1 MRRQPLLLAFGLVV
15 MATSVASGASTQNMT
30 LSATVAEATWDTYNP
45 DTGLGEFGGIQVAR
59 ESGQTYAVLQRAVG
73 ELVLCE
79 GADTP
84 DDPSD
89 DFYGFVGKTT
99 FGVGT
104 ATVTVGRQYTS
115 AKASGTVT
123 VDVQTVNDCTG
134 AFGVP
139 QQRTVKFSLSVVA
152 VSGLIKETSKS
163 IVRVPSELTTHSQ
176 IRGVYR
182 EAAGTVKLGT
192 VVIDADA
199 IVGQVTLRMHETVH

>member
-1 MRRQPLLLAFGLVV
+1 MRRRPLLLAFGLVV
-15 MATSVASGASTQNMT
+15 IATSVASAASTQDTT
-30 LSATVAEATWDTYNP
+30 LTATVAEASWDTYNP
-45 DTGLGEFGGIQVAR
+45 DTGLGEFGGIQVFR
-59 ESGQTYAVLQRAVG
+59 ENGETYAVLQRAVG

-79 GADTP
+79 GAATP
-84 DDPSD
+84 DDPLD
-89 DFYGFVGKTT
+89 DFYGFVGKST

-104 ATVTVGRQYTS
+104 ATVSVGRQYTS

-152 VSGLIKETSKS
+152 VSGLIKETTKS
-163 IVRVPSELTTHSQ
+163 IVRVPSELTSHSQ

-182 EAAGTVKLGT
+182 QAAGTVKLGT

-199 IVGQVTLRMHETVH
+199 IVGQVTLRTHETVH

>member
-15 MATSVASGASTQNMT
+15 IATSVASAATTQDMT
-30 LSATVAEATWDTYNP
+30 LTATVAEASWDTYNP
-45 DTGLGEFGGIQVAR
+45 DTGLGEFGGIQVFR
-59 ESGQTYAVLQRAVG
+59 ENGETYAVLQRAVG

-89 DFYGFVGKTT
+89 DFYGFVGKST

-104 ATVTVGRQYTS
+104 ATVTVGRQFTS

-134 AFGVP
+134 AFGLP

-152 VSGLIKETSKS
+152 VSGLVNETTKS

-182 EAAGTVKLGT
+182 QAAGTVKLGT
-192 VVIDADA
+192 IVIDADA
-199 IVGQVTLRMHETVH
+199 VVGQVTLRTHETVH

>member
-15 MATSVASGASTQNMT
+15 IATSVASAASTQDTT
-30 LSATVAEATWDTYNP
+30 LTATVAEASWDTYNP
-45 DTGLGEFGGIQVAR
+45 DTGLGEFGGIQVFR
-59 ESGQTYAVLQRAVG
+59 ESGETYAVLQRAVG

-79 GADTP
+79 GAATP

-89 DFYGFVGKTT
+89 DFYGFVGRTT

-104 ATVTVGRQYTS
+104 ATVTIGRQYTS

-134 AFGVP
+134 ALGVP

-152 VSGLIKETSKS
+152 VSGLIKETTKS
-163 IVRVPSELTTHSQ
+163 IIRVPSELTSHSQ
-176 IRGVYR
+176 IRGAYR
-182 EAAGTVKLGT
+182 QAAGTVKLGT
-192 VVIDADA
+192 IVIDADA
-199 IVGQVTLRMHETVH
+199 VVGQVTLRTHETVH

>member
-1 MRRQPLLLAFGLVV
+1 MRRRPLLLAFGLVV
-15 MATSVASGASTQNMT
+15 IATSVASAASTQDTT
-30 LSATVAEATWDTYNP
+30 LTATVAEASWDTYNP
-45 DTGLGEFGGIQVAR
+45 DTGLGEFGGIQVFR
-59 ESGQTYAVLQRAVG
+59 ENGETYAVLQRAVG

-79 GADTP
+79 GAATP
-84 DDPSD
+84 DDPLD
-89 DFYGFVGKTT
+89 DFYGFVGKST

-104 ATVTVGRQYTS
+104 ATVSVGRQYTS
-115 AKASGTVT
+115 AKASGTMT

-152 VSGLIKETSKS
+152 VSGLIKETTKS
-163 IVRVPSELTTHSQ
+163 IVRVPSELTSHSQ

-182 EAAGTVKLGT
+182 QAAGTVKLGT

-199 IVGQVTLRMHETVH
+199 IVGQVTLRTHETVH

>member
-1 MRRQPLLLAFGLVV
+1 MRRQPLLLAFGLLV
-15 MATSVASGASTQNMT
+15 MVSSVASAATTQDMT
-30 LSATVAEATWDTYNP
+30 LTATVAEASWDTYNP
-45 DTGLGEFGGIQVAR
+45 DTGLGEFGGIQVFR
-59 ESGQTYAVLQRAVG
+59 ESGETYAVLQRAVG
-73 ELVLCE
+73 ELVLCD
-79 GADTP
+79 GAATP

-115 AKASGTVT
+115 AKASGTVA

-134 AFGVP
+134 ALGLP
-139 QQRTVKFSLSVVA
+139 QQRTVKFSLNVVA
-152 VSGLIKETSKS
+152 VSGLIKETTKS
-163 IVRVPSELTTHSQ
+163 IVRVPSELTSHSQ

-182 EAAGTVKLGT
+182 QAAGTVKLGT

-199 IVGQVTLRMHETVH
+199 IVGQVTLRTHETVH

>member
-1 MRRQPLLLAFGLVV
+1 MRRQPVLLAFGLLV
-15 MATSVASGASTQNMT
+15 MVTSVASGASTQNMT
-30 LSATVAEATWDTYNP
+30 LTATVAEATWDTYNP
-45 DTGLGEFGGIQVAR
+45 VTGLGEFGGIQVAR
-59 ESGQTYAVLQRAVG
+59 ESGETYAVLQRAVG

-89 DFYGFVGKTT
+89 DFYGFIGKTT
-99 FGVGT
+99 FGVGP

-115 AKASGTVT
+115 AKASGTIA

-152 VSGLIKETSKS
+152 VSGMIKETSKS

-176 IRGVYR
+176 VRGTYR

-199 IVGQVTLRMHETVH
+199 IVGQVTLRLHETTH